1 MPEMVSAWHHT
12 NLKTTS
18 KKTEEASFLYC
29 QNPARL
35 QPYENEIRHAALLQT
50 NQKDMEENV
59 SRVPYL
65 KETYE
70 MLRMHI
76 YPNCIKTRTV
86 KSEYSTRTV
95 ERTILE
101 GDRVCILNV
110 FIFKFPHDKSCNY
123 LTFFYFLHTTTFWE
137 TV

>member
-1 MPEMVSAWHHT
+1 
-12 NLKTTS
+12 
-18 KKTEEASFLYC
+18 
-29 QNPARL
+29 
-35 QPYENEIRHAALLQT
+35 
-50 NQKDMEENV
+50 MEENV

-110 FIFKFPHDKSCNY
+110 FIFDKSCNY

-137 TV
+137 TVKIEHGGASRQARTNTKKEFLLQIVVENLVSSPG